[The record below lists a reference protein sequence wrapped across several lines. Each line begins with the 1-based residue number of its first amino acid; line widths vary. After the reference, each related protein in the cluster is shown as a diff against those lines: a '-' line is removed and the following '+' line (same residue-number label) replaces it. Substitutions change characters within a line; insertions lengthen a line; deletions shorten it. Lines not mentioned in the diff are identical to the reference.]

1 MQIVGKIIDIKIL
14 FFTFKFS
21 IVSCIYVFILSKPAT
36 TYSLDVFPN
45 WGVAKFTKTPKAADS
60 RPQQF
65 TTIRHSSKFTT
76 IRHSSKFTTISLVEV
91 YNDSSLV
98 EVYNDSIKFRTIVV
112 EVYNN
117 CHWSSQQLVAS
128 RSLRSSLRQEIAHH
142 QVNVNSQ

>member
-1 MQIVGKIIDIKIL
+1 MQIVGKIIDMKIL

-45 WGVAKFTKTPKAADS
+45 WGVAEFTKAPKAADS
-60 RPQQF
+60 RPQQ
-65 TTIRHSSKFTT
+65 
-76 IRHSSKFTTISLVEV
+76 FTTISLVEV

-98 EVYNDSIKFRTIVV
+98 EVYNNSIKFRTIVV

-117 CHWSSQQLVAS
+117 CHW
-128 RSLRSSLRQEIAHH
+128 
-142 QVNVNSQ
+142 